1 MALDV
6 YVGPLSRYHAGDWK
20 TVAQVAAEAQGV
32 EYRIVRP
39 DGEGE
44 GAPPAV
50 VAEVV
55 ASWQDQ
61 IGHIVEANG
70 VEPNRWEDHA
80 AVDYVSDRPGWE
92 GLAGL
97 LFKFA
102 YLLEPEL
109 TEPALVP
116 DFSEVSSDPAFRKA
130 MDEPGYLHILA
141 ACELWIPGQFEFF
154 FESQTVAG
162 QPLGISSLLML
173 NAALDEM
180 CELWGKDRLAL
191 RGVATEQPA
200 PETPLDEAAF
210 HGLVVFSRLALEAAE
225 RNVPMILDY

>member
-6 YVGPLSRYHAGDWK
+6 YVGPLSRYHSGDWK
-20 TVAQVAAEAQGV
+20 TVAQVAAEAAGV
-32 EYRIVRP
+32 PYSIVRP
-39 DGEGE
+39 EGDE
-44 GAPPAV
+44 ESASPEV

-55 ASWQDQ
+55 ASWQKQ
-61 IGHIVEANG
+61 IGQIVEANG
-70 VEPNRWEDHA
+70 VEPNLWEDQPSIE
-80 AVDYVSDRPGWE
+80 YVTDRPGWE

-102 YLLEPEL
+102 YLLAPDLPEPR
-109 TEPALVP
+109 LVP
-116 DFSEVSSDPAFRKA
+116 DFSEVSNDPAFRRA

-141 ACELWIPGQFEFF
+141 ACELWIPGSFEFF

-162 QPLGISSLLML
+162 QQLGISSLLML
-173 NAALDEM
+173 NAALDEV

-191 RGVATEQPA
+191 RSQESAQPA
-200 PETPLDEAAF
+200 PDATLDEAAL
-210 HGLVVFSRLALEAAE
+210 HGLAVFSRLAYEATE